1 MVIREL
7 TTPRGGNVCI
17 NFGANANTNL
27 WDGKYRLINDMQ
39 LVLDLK
45 NALRDPAKL
54 AEIRERE
61 RPFLDQ
67 KTSPFTY
74 NKASPLYNGGTPSPV
89 EETPVEEPD
98 DAKPDDSVI
107 RAERTE
113 GVVHFMRFFD
123 EFKFRPAARFI
134 NTFASCADATTARSY
149 LVNYMR
155 LVNNAD
161 TDGVIEKSKSQEF
174 ENITNLLLKHKP
186 EKRINK
192 RLELYFGDAGT
203 GKTTEAVK
211 TYKNAPVVPCN
222 AGMLPDELMRTF
234 DFNDANGNPVFKPS
248 VLRACMENGT
258 PSIFDEINLLSFDC
272 LRLLQTLTDD
282 KQTINYNGETI
293 TIKDGFKVIGTM
305 NLVVNDQVY
314 NLPEPLVDRAYSLR
328 EFKLTPEDLVGY
340 AF

>member
-1 MVIREL
+1 
-7 TTPRGGNVCI
+7 
-17 NFGANANTNL
+17 
-27 WDGKYRLINDMQ
+27 
-39 LVLDLK
+39 
-45 NALRDPAKL
+45 
-54 AEIRERE
+54 
-61 RPFLDQ
+61 
-67 KTSPFTY
+67 
-74 NKASPLYNGGTPSPV
+74 
-89 EETPVEEPD
+89 
-98 DAKPDDSVI
+98 
-107 RAERTE
+107 
-113 GVVHFMRFFD
+113 MRFFD

-211 TYKNAPVVPCN
+211 TYKNAPVAPCN

-248 VLRACMENGT
+248 VLRECMENGT
-258 PSIFDEINLLSFDC
+258 PIIFDEINLLSFDC

-282 KQTINYNGETI
+282 KRTINYNGETI

-314 NLPEPLVDRAYSLR
+314 NLPEPLVDRAYILR

>member
-17 NFGANANTNL
+17 NFGANPNTNL

-74 NKASPLYNGGTPSPV
+74 NKTSPLYNGGAPSHV
-89 EETPVEEPD
+89 EETPAKEPD
-98 DAKPDDSVI
+98 NAKPDDETI
-107 RAERTE
+107 KAERTE
-113 GVVHFMRFFD
+113 AVVHFMRFFD

-134 NTFASCADATTARSY
+134 NTFASCADATTARAY

-174 ENITNLLLKHKP
+174 ENITSLLLKHKP

-211 TYKNAPVVPCN
+211 AYKNAPVVPCN

-248 VLRACMENGT
+248 ALRECMEQGT
-258 PSIFDEINLLSFDC
+258 PIIFDEINLLSFDC

-293 TIKDGFKVIGTM
+293 TIKDGFKVVGTM